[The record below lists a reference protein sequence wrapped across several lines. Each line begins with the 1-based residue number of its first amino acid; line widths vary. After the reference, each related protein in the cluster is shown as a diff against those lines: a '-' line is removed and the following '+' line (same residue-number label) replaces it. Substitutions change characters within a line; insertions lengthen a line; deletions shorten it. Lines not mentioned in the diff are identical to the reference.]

1 MPRQQLNETSV
12 QKKVTGACHVMNG
25 GVLPVTGFPRVRSM
39 ETSVKTDTV
48 QTKGCVSYN
57 TSIRSRTYLGGYTF
71 VACKRDGSC
80 SMPSRGSR
88 RSRDVCRG
96 SSRTTFVVKVVELD
110 VIHAIGAC
118 SGIGLEEDVLGESA

>member
-1 MPRQQLNETSV
+1 MPRQQLNEMSV

-80 SMPSRGSR
+80 SYREVDVHGSTVVVHLV
-88 RSRDVCRG
+88 DVHG
-96 SSRTTFVVKVVELD
+96 SSWR
-110 VIHAIGAC
+110 
-118 SGIGLEEDVLGESA
+118 